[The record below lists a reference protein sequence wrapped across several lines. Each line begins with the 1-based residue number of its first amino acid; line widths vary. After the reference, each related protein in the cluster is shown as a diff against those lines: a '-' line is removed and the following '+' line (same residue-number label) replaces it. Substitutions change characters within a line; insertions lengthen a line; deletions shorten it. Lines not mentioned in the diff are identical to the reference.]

1 MDAQNKGMLAA
12 AGSALQ
18 LAGLAV
24 TGLALLRGMAGASS
38 VWGEIIAAAVGA
50 GIFLVGWLLVKR
62 G

>member
-18 LAGLAV
+18 LVGLFV
-24 TGLALLRGMAGASS
+24 TGIALLRGMAGASNA
-38 VWGEIIAAAVGA
+38 WGEIIAAGVGA